1 MVIALNTD
9 RIRMH
14 KPRFFYS
21 HTSNGITERERVFFV
36 PKNPQL
42 IVYTL
47 EHCPNC
53 DLLKGFL
60 KKKGL
65 RYSERDLS
73 SAESLTELRI
83 NGVFVNEAPVLQKV
97 DDFYTSADLFPAGKL
112 DTEHLSRL
120 ISGE

>member
-1 MVIALNTD
+1 V
-9 RIRMH
+9 
-14 KPRFFYS
+14 
-21 HTSNGITERERVFFV
+21 RVFFV

-60 KKKGL
+60 KKSGIK
-65 RYSERDLS
+65 YSERDLS
-73 SAESLTELRI
+73 SAESLTELRV
-83 NGVFVNEAPVLQKV
+83 NGVFVNEAPVLQKR

-120 ISGE
+120 VSGE